1 MMEISV
7 VIPIYNEFELLN
19 ELYQRTSDVLSN
31 ETDDFEIIFV
41 DDGSDD
47 GSLEK
52 LIDFHNRDKRTK
64 IISFSKNFG
73 HPAAI
78 TAGLEHASGE
88 FVAMMDGDLQDP
100 PEVLNAMYQMLAS
113 GEYDIINGRRKS
125 RGERKNRK
133 VLFNLFHRCFRK
145 ISGMKEID
153 NSGNFSMLNRAAVE
167 AFLSLKEKTR
177 YLPGLRSFIGFRHGF
192 VDYDRDERR
201 AGKSKM
207 GISSLM
213 TLGADA
219 IFSFSRIPLKIC
231 LILGLVGVIVF
242 LLAGIYVLIAKI
254 FGFAPLGWSSTLL
267 SIYFLGS
274 IQLTFMGVIGE
285 YIFRIYKES
294 QNRPIYI
301 IRKKYT

>member
-1 MMEISV
+1 MNLSI
-7 VIPIYNEFELLN
+7 VIPVYNELELLD
-19 ELYQRTSDVLSN
+19 ELHRRTFDVASSIT
-31 ETDDFEIIFV
+31 EQFEIIYV
-41 DDGSDD
+41 DDGSGD
-47 GSLEK
+47 GSLDR
-52 LIDFHNRDKRTK
+52 LITYHQEDRRVKVL
-64 IISFSKNFG
+64 SLSKNFG
-73 HPAAI
+73 HPAAN

-100 PEVLNAMYQMLAS
+100 PELLEVMYQQLVS

-125 RGERKNRK
+125 RGERKNK
-133 VLFNLFHRCFRK
+133 KLIINLFHLFFKR
-145 ISGMKEID
+145 ISGLKGVD
-153 NSGNFSMLNRAAVE
+153 NFGNFSMINRE
-167 AFLSLKEKTR
+167 ALEALLSMREKTR

-192 VDYDRDERR
+192 IDYDRGERK

-207 GISSLM
+207 GLRKLL

-231 LILGLVGVIVF
+231 LVLGLIGVIVF
-242 LLAGIYVLIAKI
+242 LLAGIYVIIAKI